1 MRPLRNPITSRLI
14 ERFHRES
21 FRLNQRD
28 ATQTKKKQN
37 FSSLLRFFSFFF
49 LTKMVPADDDAIFI
63 ARPRFDKAAAGS
75 FVESFDEV
83 FHVDDDAL
91 HQGPVRVG
99 GRLG

>member
-28 ATQTKKKQN
+28 ATQAKKKQN

-49 LTKMVPADDDAIFI
+49 FNED
-63 ARPRFDKAAAGS
+63 
-75 FVESFDEV
+75 
-83 FHVDDDAL
+83 
-91 HQGPVRVG
+91 GP
-99 GRLG
+99 GR

>member
-1 MRPLRNPITSRLI
+1 
-14 ERFHRES
+14 
-21 FRLNQRD
+21 
-28 ATQTKKKQN
+28 
-37 FSSLLRFFSFFF
+37 
-49 LTKMVPADDDAIFI
+49 MVPADDDAIFI